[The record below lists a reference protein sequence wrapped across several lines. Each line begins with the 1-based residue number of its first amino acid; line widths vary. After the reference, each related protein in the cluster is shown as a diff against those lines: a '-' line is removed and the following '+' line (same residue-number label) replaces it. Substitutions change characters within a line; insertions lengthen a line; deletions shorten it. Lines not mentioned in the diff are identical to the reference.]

1 MSLFFCFFFFVERTH
16 THKTLISFSKCSV
29 YFAESWVCCLRSD
42 LYSQKKICH
51 SILIVFMHFTE
62 LKYLVVEVSY
72 IPRFFFFN
80 FIFWIMGFLLHGAPI
95 YPEKFDH
102 FCIHFV
108 ELRVYYGSCLYIQKK
123 KKKKPKPKTKQK
135 VAFCIIFLF
144 IFLNYGFV
152 VLEWH

>member
-1 MSLFFCFFFFVERTH
+1 MFCLFCWIMGLLSSKWPILSEKNLSFYFNCFYAFYRI
-16 THKTLISFSKCSV
+16 KIS
-29 YFAESWVCCLRSD
+29 CCGSF
-42 LYSQKKICH
+42 LYTQI
-51 SILIVFMHFTE
+51 
-62 LKYLVVEVSY
+62 
-72 IPRFFFFN
+72 FFFN

-95 YPEKFDH
+95 YAEKFDH